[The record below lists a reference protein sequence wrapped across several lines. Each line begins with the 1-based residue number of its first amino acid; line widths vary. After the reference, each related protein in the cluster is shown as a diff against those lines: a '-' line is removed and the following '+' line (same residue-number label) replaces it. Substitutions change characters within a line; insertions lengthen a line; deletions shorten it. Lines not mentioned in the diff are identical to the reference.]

1 MLAKTIFLDRDGI
14 INVDKGYVYKISD
27 FELVENILQSLKL
40 FQELGYQLII
50 VTNQAGIAKGFY
62 SEKDYF
68 KLTNYYLNLLRIN
81 DISIKKV
88 YFCPHHINGINPRYK
103 INCNCRKPKP
113 GMIEMAIKDHSVD
126 VDNSIMIGDN
136 LSDMKAG
143 IKAKI
148 KNNFLIADKAQTTE
162 NLNYKIF
169 PNLADLCNEIR
180 TL

>member
-1 MLAKTIFLDRDGI
+1 MSVREALNDLNDIPVTKRPIHCTDQRRKNF
-14 INVDKGYVYKISD
+14 VVKDKQEGWIKEKGSNGGKIQK
-27 FELVENILQSLKL
+27 ETVIKMNEYLKK
-40 FQELGYQLII
+40 E
-50 VTNQAGIAKGFY
+50 
-62 SEKDYF
+62 
-68 KLTNYYLNLLRIN
+68 LNLS
-81 DISIKKV
+81 DIFVCFHDDKD
-88 YFCPHHINGINPRYK
+88 
-103 INCNCRKPKP
+103 NCECRKPKP

-169 PNLADLCNEIR
+169 LSIKSIKPRKSQNNKS
-180 TL
+180 TF